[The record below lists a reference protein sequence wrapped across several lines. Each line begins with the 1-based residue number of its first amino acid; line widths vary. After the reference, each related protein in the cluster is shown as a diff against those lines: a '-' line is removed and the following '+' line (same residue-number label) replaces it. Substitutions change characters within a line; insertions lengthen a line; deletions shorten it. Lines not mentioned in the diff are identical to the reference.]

1 MRPPALLHVKRSFPP
16 LQVQFILLTF
26 QHGKWIFFSN
36 GFFFQRSSSSLR
48 PRAFLLEIDLD
59 NLESSMSSCIFFFF
73 SIFFFCPGRD
83 PFCCSHAPLNRAKPG
98 YNYFLWDESSLI
110 WKKLWKSLSRKPPNP
125 KREYFY
131 QWCTLPRGRSLKFQI
146 RVCVNVCTH
155 KCSHISACVYI
166 NTYNLQKGDTW

>member
-98 YNYFLWDESSLI
+98 YNYFLRDESSLI
-110 WKKLWKSLSRKPPNP
+110 WKKQWKLLSRKPPNP

-131 QWCTLPRGRSLKFQI
+131 Q
-146 RVCVNVCTH
+146 
-155 KCSHISACVYI
+155 
-166 NTYNLQKGDTW
+166 